1 MYTMDRIGME
11 TVMEV
16 AQGLSGSLGPVEQ
29 IPLGEGREFEVDGT
43 RIAVFRTRQGEVY
56 ATQAACPHREG
67 PLADGI
73 IGDGQIVCPLHAY
86 KFDLATGKPVGN
98 DCAALRTYAV
108 SVSEDGDILLS
119 YGKELS
125 GNTT

>member
-16 AQGLSGSLGPVEQ
+16 AQGLSSSLGPVEQ
-29 IPLGEGREFEVDGT
+29 IPLGEGRVFEVAGESV
-43 RIAVFRTRQGEVY
+43 AVFRTRQGEVY

-73 IGDGQIVCPLHAY
+73 IGGGQIVCPLHAY

-119 YGKELS
+119 YGGES
-125 GNTT
+125 